1 MAKKPKKGGKGKRA
15 SKLKI
20 ESALAKA
27 KLRAGRSAIV
37 PLKPKPKFAAGLAA
51 ASKILVKETRG
62 IHGVSKT
69 SFNSLSI
76 VQ

>member
-37 PLKPKPKFAAGLAA
+37 SLKPKPKFAAGLAA
-51 ASKILVKETRG
+51 ASKILVKETRW